1 MYNLDI
7 SDFHQVTNHPVH
19 ILNVNETF
27 SPSAFIPFCAFGE
40 DMKAMGKEV
49 DGFDHHVCNSFKA
62 KIRNDQLCYEVNLE
76 EFKDKDNINEQLK
89 SGLVLILDYNE
100 ERQSETYKIQ
110 GKMKKTRFRGI
121 EENDVLIFLDT
132 KSKVVQVFAYLFIQI
147 FRSCNI
153 ARRRGI
159 QP

>member
-1 MYNLDI
+1 MYDLGI

-62 KIRNDQLCYEVNLE
+62 KIRNDQLCYEVDLE
-76 EFKDKDNINEQLK
+76 KFKDKDNIKEQIK

-110 GKMKKTRFRGI
+110 GKRKTTKFREI
-121 EENDVLIFLDT
+121 KENDVQIFLDT
-132 KSKVVQVFAYLFIQI
+132 KSKVVQVFDNF
-147 FRSCNI
+147 FF
-153 ARRRGI
+153 
-159 QP
+159 

>member
-62 KIRNDQLCYEVNLE
+62 KIRNDQLCYE
-76 EFKDKDNINEQLK
+76 EFKDKDNIKEQIK

-110 GKMKKTRFRGI
+110 GKRKKTRFREI
-121 EENDVLIFLDT
+121 KENDVQIFLDT
-132 KSKVVQVFAYLFIQI
+132 KSKVVQVFDDLF
-147 FRSCNI
+147 F
-153 ARRRGI
+153 
-159 QP
+159 

>member
-1 MYNLDI
+1 MYNLGI

-40 DMKAMGKEV
+40 DMKTMGKEIV
-49 DGFDHHVCNSFKA
+49 GFDDPVCNSFKA
-62 KIRNDQLCYEVNLE
+62 KIRNDQLCYE
-76 EFKDKDNINEQLK
+76 EFKDKDNIKEQIK

-110 GKMKKTRFRGI
+110 GKRKKTRFREI
-121 EENDVLIFLDT
+121 KENDVQIFLDT
-132 KSKVVQVFAYLFIQI
+132 KSKVVQVFDNF
-147 FRSCNI
+147 FF
-153 ARRRGI
+153 
-159 QP
+159 

>member
-1 MYNLDI
+1 MYDLGI

-19 ILNVNETF
+19 ILNINETF

-62 KIRNDQLCYEVNLE
+62 KIRNDQLCYE
-76 EFKDKDNINEQLK
+76 EFKDKDNIKEQIK

-110 GKMKKTRFRGI
+110 GKRKTTKFREI
-121 EENDVLIFLDT
+121 KENDVQIFLDT
-132 KSKVVQVFAYLFIQI
+132 KSKVVQVFDNF
-147 FRSCNI
+147 FF
-153 ARRRGI
+153 
-159 QP
+159 

>member
-1 MYNLDI
+1 MCYSGQI
-7 SDFHQVTNHPVH
+7 VFHQVTNHPVH

-62 KIRNDQLCYEVNLE
+62 KIRNDQLCYE
-76 EFKDKDNINEQLK
+76 EFKDKDNIKEQIK

-110 GKMKKTRFRGI
+110 GKRKKTRFREI
-121 EENDVLIFLDT
+121 KENDVQIFLDT
-132 KSKVVQVFAYLFIQI
+132 KSKVVQVFDNF
-147 FRSCNI
+147 FF
-153 ARRRGI
+153 
-159 QP
+159 

>member
-1 MYNLDI
+1 MYNLGI

-62 KIRNDQLCYEVNLE
+62 KIRNDQLCYEVDLE
-76 EFKDKDNINEQLK
+76 KFKDKDNIKEQIK

-110 GKMKKTRFRGI
+110 GKRKTTKFREI
-121 EENDVLIFLDT
+121 KENDVQIFLDT
-132 KSKVVQVFAYLFIQI
+132 KSKVVKVFDNF
-147 FRSCNI
+147 FF
-153 ARRRGI
+153 
-159 QP
+159 

>member
-62 KIRNDQLCYEVNLE
+62 KIRNDQLCYEVDLE
-76 EFKDKDNINEQLK
+76 EFKDKDNIKEQIK

-110 GKMKKTRFRGI
+110 GKRKKTRFREI
-121 EENDVLIFLDT
+121 KENDVQIFLDT
-132 KSKVVQVFAYLFIQI
+132 KSKVVKVFDNF
-147 FRSCNI
+147 FF
-153 ARRRGI
+153 
-159 QP
+159 

>member
-62 KIRNDQLCYEVNLE
+62 KIRNDQLCYEVDLNK
-76 EFKDKDNINEQLK
+76 FKASFSQSSLNKGFTFYVDLNRDKQYPRTESQNNDFSVNINAL
-89 SGLVLILDYNE
+89 G
-100 ERQSETYKIQ
+100 
-110 GKMKKTRFRGI
+110 
-121 EENDVLIFLDT
+121 
-132 KSKVVQVFAYLFIQI
+132 
-147 FRSCNI
+147 NI
-153 ARRRGI
+153 
-159 QP
+159 

>member
-62 KIRNDQLCYEVNLE
+62 KIRNDQLCYE
-76 EFKDKDNINEQLK
+76 EFKDKDNIKEQIK

-110 GKMKKTRFRGI
+110 GKRKKTRFREI
-121 EENDVLIFLDT
+121 KENDVQIFLDT
-132 KSKVVQVFAYLFIQI
+132 KSKVVQVFDSVF
-147 FRSCNI
+147 F
-153 ARRRGI
+153 
-159 QP
+159 